1 MVTPCGFPPVVK
13 GIDGKPDNAPA
24 RRGQP
29 WKGTDRQCRGVIMDV
44 VRNSPR
50 GVKVQMALSAWPEPD
65 QASRCLE
72 SLLDDGLVH
81 RRGSLI
87 SL

>member
-1 MVTPCGFPPVVK
+1 M
-13 GIDGKPDNAPA
+13 
-24 RRGQP
+24 
-29 WKGTDRQCRGVIMDV
+29 IMDV
-44 VRNSPR
+44 VRNSPH
-50 GVKVQMALSAWPEPD
+50 GVKVQMALSAWPELD

-81 RRGSLI
+81 RRGNLI

>member
-1 MVTPCGFPPVVK
+1 MEGH
-13 GIDGKPDNAPA
+13 G
-24 RRGQP
+24 
-29 WKGTDRQCRGVIMDV
+29 RQCRGVIMDV
-44 VRNSPR
+44 VRNSPH
-50 GVKVQMALSAWPEPD
+50 GVKVQMALSAWPQPD

-81 RRGSLI
+81 RRGNLI

>member
-1 MVTPCGFPPVVK
+1 
-13 GIDGKPDNAPA
+13 
-24 RRGQP
+24 
-29 WKGTDRQCRGVIMDV
+29 
-44 VRNSPR
+44 
-50 GVKVQMALSAWPEPD
+50 PELD

-81 RRGSLI
+81 RRGNLI